1 MMGNRTQKKKKLV
14 KKDNIKSII
23 LGIVAF
29 CMVAMS
35 LFHAPFKRYS
45 KSFLEHKKNY
55 TKIIKERSYLQDSL
69 LNELGATLSIT
80 QYKKAKKEY
89 WKLSQNKLKAYTKK
103 KKELITEHSFRGRS
117 SFRFWL
123 FAFGLVI
130 ALLFFSCKSLY
141 HDIVNGSTFKFQFIS
156 LTGIIVSF
164 FWLTHLLFLTQQDFN
179 TNSYIAILLVAGAL
193 SSCFTYFLVKNYTYK
208 DDLILKQLSLI
219 DRIKTVH
226 YPRVALKALYS
237 ERNDK
242 AMLSADSVKEN
253 ANAFD
258 DDIVTTLKGV

>member
-1 MMGNRTQKKKKLV
+1 
-14 KKDNIKSII
+14 
-23 LGIVAF
+23 
-29 CMVAMS
+29 MS
-35 LFHAPFKRYS
+35 LFHIFFNKYS
-45 KSFLEHKKNY
+45 DEYNEHYKNY
-55 TKIIKERSYLQDSL
+55 SLIIKERNQVQDSL
-69 LNELGATLSIT
+69 LKELGNTLTISE
-80 QYKKAKKEY
+80 YKKARVEK
-89 WKLSQNKLKAYTKK
+89 WKLSQNKLKIYTKK
-103 KKELITEHSFRGRS
+103 KKRLAKEHSFRGRS
-117 SFRFWL
+117 SFRLWIYM
-123 FAFGLVI
+123 FGLVI
-130 ALLFFSCKSLY
+130 LGLLFSCKSLY

-156 LTGIIVSF
+156 ITGIAVSF
-164 FWLTHLLFLTQQDFN
+164 FWVIHLTFLTHNDFSK
-179 TNSYIAILLVAGAL
+179 NSYIIILLVAGAL

-253 ANAFD
+253 TNAFD

>member
-1 MMGNRTQKKKKLV
+1 MKKS
-14 KKDNIKSII
+14 NIKGII

-29 CMVAMS
+29 CIVAMS
-35 LFHAPFKRYS
+35 LFHIPFKRYS
-45 KSFLEHKKNY
+45 ENFLEHKKGY

-69 LNELGATLSIT
+69 LNELGITLTIA
-80 QYKKAKKEY
+80 QYKKAKKKY
-89 WKLSQNKLKAYTKK
+89 WKLSQNKLKTYTKR
-103 KKELITEHSFRGRS
+103 KKELIEEHSFRGRT

-123 FAFGLVI
+123 FVFGLVI

-156 LTGIIVSF
+156 LTGIAVSF
-164 FWLTHLLFLTQQDFN
+164 FWLIHLVFLTQQDFN
-179 TNSYIAILLVAGAL
+179 KNSYIAILLIAGIL

-253 ANAFD
+253 TNAFD

>member
-1 MMGNRTQKKKKLV
+1 MFLTLNDFNKNTY
-14 KKDNIKSII
+14 II
-23 LGIVAF
+23 LLLIAGI
-29 CMVAMS
+29 
-35 LFHAPFKRYS
+35 
-45 KSFLEHKKNY
+45 
-55 TKIIKERSYLQDSL
+55 
-69 LNELGATLSIT
+69 
-80 QYKKAKKEY
+80 
-89 WKLSQNKLKAYTKK
+89 
-103 KKELITEHSFRGRS
+103 
-117 SFRFWL
+117 
-123 FAFGLVI
+123 
-130 ALLFFSCKSLY
+130 
-141 HDIVNGSTFKFQFIS
+141 
-156 LTGIIVSF
+156 
-164 FWLTHLLFLTQQDFN
+164 
-179 TNSYIAILLVAGAL
+179 L